1 MQASFGEAGG
11 SAVGADTSP
20 RSGAGARAPS
30 RALSSLVSLAEN
42 AAAAILAVE
51 VLLLTATVVLRYV
64 FNRPLT
70 WSDEVAE
77 ILIIWQAMLGAAVGL
92 YRNEHMGLGA
102 IAQRLAPPLRERVGL
117 ACMVLVLAFSV
128 AMGYYAVL
136 HAWAEL
142 PMLTPALSIS
152 ASWRSSAIAVGLGLM
167 VVIAAAQ
174 LRAGAQGRM
183 RVLLQAVAAL
193 AAVALAL
200 YLARGTFASLG
211 NFNLVI
217 FFVGIGGVC
226 LVMGLPIAFS
236 FGVATIAYVLCATHA
251 PLGIV
256 VTRMESG
263 MSHVLLLSVP
273 LFIILGSVLEIAGM
287 ARTLVAFL
295 ASLVGHVKGG
305 LSYALVGAMLLV
317 SGISGAK
324 AADMGAIAPV
334 LLPEMK
340 KRGAKDGELIA
351 LLASSSALSETVP
364 PSLILIMAGAVVGVS
379 IGALFSAGWL
389 PALLLA
395 LMVCVAA
402 RIRARHT
409 DLSRVAR
416 TPWSQVARVGV
427 QALPV
432 LILPFLIRSAVVEGI
447 ATATEV
453 ATIGIGYVI
462 VVSLALSRR
471 FDWKAMF
478 HALKGAS
485 VLTGSIFLILATAN
499 AMSWGFVQ
507 SGLSSVLFEAANSL
521 PGGHVTFMVV
531 SILVFIVFGS
541 VLEGIPAIVLL
552 GPLVFPIAKAFGIS
566 EVHYAIV
573 AVLSM
578 GIGLFA
584 PPFGVGY
591 YTACAIGRVEP
602 SVPMKDI
609 WAYLLVVLVGI
620 VFIAFSPWVTVGWR

>member
-1 MQASFGEAGG
+1 MQASLGEPAAGAADPHVSLG
-11 SAVGADTSP
+11 AVP
-20 RSGAGARAPS
+20 GARAPS
-30 RALSSLVSLAEN
+30 RIVSSLVSMAEN
-42 AAAAILAVE
+42 AAAAVLAVE
-51 VLLLTATVVLRYV
+51 VLLLTATVILRYV

-70 WSDEVAE
+70 WSDEIAE

-102 IAQRLAPPLRERVGL
+102 IAQRLAAPVRERVGL
-117 ACMVLVLAFSV
+117 ACMVLVLAFTV
-128 AMGYYAVL
+128 VIGYYAVH

-152 ASWRSSAIAVGLGLM
+152 ASWRSSAIAVGLALM
-167 VVIAAAQ
+167 AVIAAAQ
-174 LRAGAQGRM
+174 LRAGTQGRL
-183 RVLLQAVAAL
+183 RALLQATSVL
-193 AAVALAL
+193 VIVALAL
-200 YLARGTFASLG
+200 YLTRGAFGALG
-211 NFNLVI
+211 NLNLVI
-217 FFVGIGGVC
+217 FFVGIGGAC
-226 LVMGLPIAFS
+226 LVMGLPIAFA

-287 ARTLVAFL
+287 ARTLVSFL

-305 LSYALVGAMLLV
+305 LSYVLVGAMLLV
-317 SGISGAK
+317 SGISGSK

-340 KRGAKDGELIA
+340 RRGAKEGELIA
-351 LLASSSALSETVP
+351 LLAASSALSETVP

-389 PALLLA
+389 PALLLGV
-395 LMVCVAA
+395 MVCVAA

-409 DLSRVAR
+409 DLSRVVRA
-416 TPWSQVARVGV
+416 PWREVARIGV

-432 LILPFLIRSAVVEGI
+432 LALPFLIRSAVVEGV

-453 ATIGIGYVI
+453 ATIGIAYVI
-462 VVSLALSRR
+462 VVSLLLSRS

-478 HALKGAS
+478 NALKSAS

-507 SGLSSVLFEAANSL
+507 SGLSGVLFEAANSL
-521 PGGHVTFMVV
+521 PGGAVAFMVV

-591 YTACAIGRVEP
+591 YTACAIGRIEP

-609 WAYLLVVLVGI
+609 WMYLLVVLAGV
-620 VFIAFSPWVTVGWR
+620 VFIAFSPWITVGWR

>member
-1 MQASFGEAGG
+1 
-11 SAVGADTSP
+11 
-20 RSGAGARAPS
+20 
-30 RALSSLVSLAEN
+30 
-42 AAAAILAVE
+42 
-51 VLLLTATVVLRYV
+51 
-64 FNRPLT
+64 
-70 WSDEVAE
+70 
-77 ILIIWQAMLGAAVGL
+77 
-92 YRNEHMGLGA
+92 
-102 IAQRLAPPLRERVGL
+102 
-117 ACMVLVLAFSV
+117 
-128 AMGYYAVL
+128 
-136 HAWAEL
+136 
-142 PMLTPALSIS
+142 
-152 ASWRSSAIAVGLGLM
+152 
-167 VVIAAAQ
+167 
-174 LRAGAQGRM
+174 
-183 RVLLQAVAAL
+183 
-193 AAVALAL
+193 
-200 YLARGTFASLG
+200 
-211 NFNLVI
+211 
-217 FFVGIGGVC
+217 
-226 LVMGLPIAFS
+226 
-236 FGVATIAYVLCATHA
+236 
-251 PLGIV
+251 
-256 VTRMESG
+256 METG

-287 ARTLVAFL
+287 ARTLVNFL

-305 LSYALVGAMLLV
+305 LSYVLVGAMLLV

-340 KRGAKDGELIA
+340 KRGAKEGELIA
-351 LLASSSALSETVP
+351 LLAASSALSETVP

-389 PALLLA
+389 PALLLGV
-395 LMVCVAA
+395 LVCIAA

-409 DLSRVAR
+409 DLSGVAR
-416 TPWSQVARVGV
+416 TPWREVGRIGL

-432 LILPFLIRSAVVEGI
+432 LALPFLIRGAVVEGI

-453 ATIGIGYVI
+453 ATIGIAYVI
-462 VVSLALSRR
+462 VASLLLTRS
-471 FDWKAMF
+471 FDWRAMF
-478 HALKGAS
+478 QALKSAS

-507 SGLSSVLFEAANSL
+507 SGLSAVLFEAANSL
-521 PGGHVTFMVV
+521 PGGAAAFMLV

-591 YTACAIGRVEP
+591 YTACAIGRVQP

-609 WAYLLVVLVGI
+609 WAYLLVVLMGI
-620 VFIAFSPWVTVGWR
+620 VFIAFSPWITVGWR

>member
-1 MQASFGEAGG
+1 MQAFFSEPIRAAAGQ
-11 SAVGADTSP
+11 
-20 RSGAGARAPS
+20 RAPS
-30 RALSSLVSLAEN
+30 RVVQSMISVAEN
-42 AAAAILAVE
+42 IAAWILALE
-51 VLLLTATVVLRYV
+51 VLLLTATVVLRYG

-77 ILIIWQAMLGAAVGL
+77 ILIIWQAMLGAAVAL
-92 YRNEHMGLGA
+92 YRNEHLGLGA
-102 IAQRLAPPLRERVGL
+102 IVERLAPPLRERVVL
-117 ACMVLVLAFSV
+117 ACTVLVLAFSV
-128 AMGYYAVL
+128 VIGYHAVL

-152 ASWRSSAIAVGLGLM
+152 ASWRSSAIAAGLALM
-167 VVIAAAQ
+167 AIVAAAQ
-174 LRAGAQGRM
+174 LRRGAQGRT
-183 RVLLQAVAAL
+183 RALLQAL
-193 AAVALAL
+193 AAVAVVALAL
-200 YLARGTFASLG
+200 YLGREVFGSLG
-211 NFNLVI
+211 NYNLVV
-217 FFVGIGGVC
+217 FFVGIGGIC

-236 FGVATIAYVLCATHA
+236 FGVATVAYVLCATHA

-256 VTRMESG
+256 VTRMETG

-273 LFIILGSVLEIAGM
+273 LFIVLGSVLEIAGM

-305 LSYALVGAMLLV
+305 LSYVLVGAMLLV

-340 KRGAKDGELIA
+340 QRGAKDGELIA

-395 LMVCVAA
+395 ALVCIAA
-402 RIRARHT
+402 RVRARHT
-409 DLSRVAR
+409 DLSGVTRV
-416 TPWSQVARVGV
+416 PWRSVGRIGLH
-427 QALPV
+427 ALPV
-432 LILPFLIRSAVVEGI
+432 LVLPFLIRAAVVEGV

-453 ATIGIGYVI
+453 ATIGISYVI
-462 VVSLALSRR
+462 AVSVVMSRR
-471 FDWKAMF
+471 FDWRALF
-478 HALKGAS
+478 QALKSAS

-507 SGLSSVLFEAANSL
+507 SGLSGVLFEAANGL
-521 PGGHVTFMVV
+521 PGGAGTFLVV

-609 WAYLLVVLVGI
+609 WAYLLVVLAGT
-620 VFIAFSPWVTVGWR
+620 VFIAFSPWITVGTR